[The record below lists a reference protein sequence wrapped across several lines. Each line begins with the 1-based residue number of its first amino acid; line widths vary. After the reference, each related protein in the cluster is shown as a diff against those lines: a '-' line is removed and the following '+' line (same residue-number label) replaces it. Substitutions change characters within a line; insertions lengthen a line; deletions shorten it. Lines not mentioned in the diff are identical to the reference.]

1 VRVAIWLENCPEW
14 VEAALAARHRGA
26 LVIAVNT
33 RFRARE
39 VQDIL
44 RRSEATAIVVSPK
57 LRDELA
63 QVDAP
68 ALEHVLAP
76 GELSADGPDRSDPDA
91 PWLVFTSSGTTGAPK
106 LVVHTQGG
114 MDAHAAAVADAF
126 GYRAP
131 DAVVLCMLPLCG
143 VFGFCTLAGAQAAGC
158 PYVLLDEFD
167 AERASDLIRAH
178 RVTHT
183 TGSDEMIRRLLEHPT
198 GTLREAGFAA
208 FNLEPRPLVD
218 AADARG
224 IALYQCYG
232 ASEMQA
238 LVAHAPR
245 DAPPERRAVAGG
257 RPVSAAITV
266 RVRDEEIQ
274 VRGPNVMAGYLG
286 DEAATREAFTDDG
299 FYRSGDL
306 GRETDDGFEFITRRG
321 DALRLAGFLV
331 EPREIESFIETLEG
345 VEAAQVVEVDGRPV
359 AFVIGDADPD
369 AIVERC
375 RAELA
380 GFKAPRTIIGLDAF
394 PTTPSANGERVQ
406 RAELRRRA
414 QEHVSAG

>member
-1 VRVAIWLENCPEW
+1 VRVAIWLENRPEW
-14 VEAALAARHRGA
+14 VEAAYAARHRGA
-26 LVIAVNT
+26 LAIAVNT
-33 RFRARE
+33 RYRARE

-44 RRSEATAIVVSPK
+44 RRSQATAVVVSER

-76 GELSADGPDRSDPDA
+76 GELEAEGPDRSDPDA
-91 PWLVFTSSGTTGAPK
+91 PWMVFTSSGTTGAPK

-114 MDAHAAAVADAF
+114 IDAHAAAVADSF
-126 GYRAP
+126 GYREP
-131 DAVVLCMLPLCG
+131 DAVVLCLLPLCG
-143 VFGFCTLAGAQAAGC
+143 VFGFCTLAGALAAGC
-158 PYVLLDEFD
+158 PYVLLEEFD
-167 AERASDLIRAH
+167 AARASALIAEH

-183 TGSDEMIRRLLEHPT
+183 TGTDEMIRRLLEHDT

-208 FNLEPRPLVD
+208 FNLEPRALVD
-218 AADARG
+218 AAHERG

-257 RPVSAAITV
+257 RPISDAIAV

-286 DEAATREAFTDDG
+286 DDEATREAFTDDG

-306 GRETDDGFEFITRRG
+306 GRETEHGFEFVTRRG

-331 EPREIESFIETLEG
+331 EPREIESFLETLDG
-345 VEAAQVVEVDGRPV
+345 VEAAQVVEVEGRPV
-359 AFVIGDADPD
+359 AFVIGDAKPE
-369 AIVERC
+369 AVVERC
-375 RAELA
+375 QAELA
-380 GFKAPRTIIGLDAF
+380 GFKAPRTVIGVDAF

-414 QEHVSAG
+414 VEALQPD